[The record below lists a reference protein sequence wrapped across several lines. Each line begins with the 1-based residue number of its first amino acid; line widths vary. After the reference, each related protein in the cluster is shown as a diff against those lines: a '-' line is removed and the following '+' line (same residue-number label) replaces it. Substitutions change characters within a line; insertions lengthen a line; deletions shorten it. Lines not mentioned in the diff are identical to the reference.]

1 MKFLLIISVFLLLSL
16 QEIYSETIKYGNKYK
31 NLETKDFFGHKYNPL
46 SDYFSLF
53 KQETEYAFSLRES
66 VITVY
71 PNSFYV
77 KHENN
82 PFEKIFQMSKIVVN
96 IENRIFVP
104 MDEFLLAL
112 KKLNFINVNIDDN
125 IIRFTEESL
134 EIKIKPISE
143 LLIKDFSLLY
153 FLKKYEE
160 INHLSSKIPKD
171 ENLYRIDRLNRLLKK
186 SLEKENVEIRKQLP
200 RKEDDLNF

>member
-1 MKFLLIISVFLLLSL
+1 MKFYLIISVFLFLSL
-16 QEIYSETIKYGNKYK
+16 QDIYSETIKFGSKYK
-31 NLETKDFFGHKYNPL
+31 NLEIKDFFGHKYNPL

-71 PNSFYV
+71 PNSYYV
-77 KHENN
+77 KHENI
-82 PFEKIFQMSKIVVN
+82 PFEKIFQMSKAVVR
-96 IENRIFVP
+96 IDNRIFVP
-104 MDEFLLAL
+104 MDEFLSAL

-125 IIRFTEESL
+125 IIRFTEVSFKREL
-134 EIKIKPISE
+134 KPISE
-143 LLIKDFSLLY
+143 LLIKDFSLQY

-160 INHLSSKIPKD
+160 INHLSSKIQKD
-171 ENLYRIDRLNRLLKK
+171 ENLYRIERLNKLLNKSLKK
-186 SLEKENVEIRKQLP
+186 ENIEVRKQVF